1 MLKEALAVRWLGTT
15 DPVQLCLFTVE
26 ETGRFLRGKGKGL
39 FSGPM
44 FSLLAECQDGH
55 HKQLSLAEP
64 HCVSGP
70 VPGP

>member
-26 ETGRFLRGKGKGL
+26 ETGRFLRGKGKGV

-44 FSLLAECQDGH
+44 FNLLAECQDGH
-55 HKQLSLAEP
+55 HK
-64 HCVSGP
+64 
-70 VPGP
+70 